1 MKLHQ
6 TPSRVVGMTAGF
18 MALCAVVLAMTH
30 IAPASFSNMSA
41 VVAGAFPAIDSAKS
55 LKLDVPY
62 YRQEHANSC
71 EAASL
76 RMALAYRGVMT
87 DDFGV
92 LEKIGYAPRVKDL
105 EGNQW
110 DDPQKQFVGFA
121 DVQGL
126 QFGYGTYGQPISNAA
141 QAFGREAEYR
151 TVITPQFLA
160 KAISEGNP
168 VVIWGFTSIT
178 GPAYFWNLPEGGTV
192 KAFKGEHARLVVGMR
207 GSAREPLGFYVHD
220 PINGKKFQYWD
231 ARELVQHM
239 YAVPGVTNQA
249 VVIK

>member
-1 MKLHQ
+1 
-6 TPSRVVGMTAGF
+6 MTAAFMTLSVAVLIMTRIGQVGASGF
-18 MALCAVVLAMTH
+18 PDVMAA
-30 IAPASFSNMSA
+30 
-41 VVAGAFPAIDSAKS
+41 VAGAFPAIDSARQI
-55 LKLDVPY
+55 KLDVPY
-62 YRQEHANSC
+62 YRQEHVNSC

-76 RMALAYRGVMT
+76 RMALAYRGIME

-92 LEKIGYAPRVKDL
+92 LEKIGYAPRAKDL
-105 EGNQW
+105 ENNAW

-121 DVQGL
+121 DIPGMH
-126 QFGYGTYGQPISNAA
+126 FGYGTYGQPIAKAA
-141 QAFGREAEYR
+141 EAFGREAEYR

-178 GPAYFWNLPEGGTV
+178 GPAYFWNLPEGGSA
-192 KAFKGEHARLVVGMR
+192 KAFRGEHARLIVGMR
-207 GSAREPLGFYVHD
+207 GSAEDPLGFYVHD
-220 PINGKKFQYWD
+220 PINGKKFQYWE